1 MDEMGIQDH
10 CTSRHG
16 TGFLLHSPPQGDT
29 MAAVKALFNLKI
41 VFVALL
47 ALIFVGVAGF
57 HFIEGWPWFD
67 GLYMVLTTITTIGYG
82 EVHPLSHVGR
92 IFNTFI
98 IVAGVGLVLL
108 FFGGATQALL
118 EFELQSVFGRRR
130 MDREISRLS
139 DHYIICGAGRVGR
152 SVARELA
159 RKPLPFVVVDTDE
172 AKLARYSAK
181 GWLTLVGDATQARVL
196 RELHIESARG
206 LVAATTTDATNIYII
221 LTARSLNTRLN
232 IIARASEEDAEKHLV
247 TAGADHVVSPYNFAG
262 YRIAQTFM
270 RPHVVD
276 FFDTAMNQQKPL
288 EIEEVQVRPG
298 SRFVGATLEASRI
311 RQEMGVIV
319 LAIKGEDSHMRFNPA
334 PDQVIHSGD
343 HLIAMGEPDGLR
355 RLEDS
360 ATERA

>member
-1 MDEMGIQDH
+1 
-10 CTSRHG
+10 
-16 TGFLLHSPPQGDT
+16 

-41 VFVALL
+41 LFFALM
-47 ALIFVGVAGF
+47 ALMLVGVAGF
-57 HFIEGWPWFD
+57 HFLEGWPWFD
-67 GLYMVLTTITTIGYG
+67 GFYMVLTTITTIGYG
-82 EVHPLSHVGR
+82 ELHPLSPAGR

-98 IVAGVGLVLL
+98 IITGVGLVLL

-139 DHYIICGAGRVGR
+139 EHLIICGAGRVGR
-152 SVARELA
+152 SVARVLA
-159 RKPLPFVVVDTDE
+159 REVAREPVPFVIVDSDQ

-181 GWLTLVGDATQARVL
+181 GWLNLVGDATQAQVL
-196 RELHIESARG
+196 REVHIESARG

-221 LTARSLNTRLN
+221 LTARSLNPKLN
-232 IIARASEEDAEKHLV
+232 IIARASEEDAEKYLL

-288 EIEEVQVRPG
+288 EIEQVQVQAG
-298 SRFVGATLEASRI
+298 SRFAGQTLEGSRI

-319 LAIKGEDSHMRFNPA
+319 LAIKGEDSHMRFNPP
-334 PDQVIHSGD
+334 PDEVIHVGD
-343 HLIAMGEPDGLR
+343 HLIAMGEPGGLR

-360 ATERA
+360 ATESA